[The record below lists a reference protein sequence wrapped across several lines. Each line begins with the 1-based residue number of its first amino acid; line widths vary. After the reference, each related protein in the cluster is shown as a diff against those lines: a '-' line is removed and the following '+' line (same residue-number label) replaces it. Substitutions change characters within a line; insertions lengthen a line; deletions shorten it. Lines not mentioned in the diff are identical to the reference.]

1 MFVRTARYR
10 NWALMLLLVSVSPAV
25 LAEVEV
31 LGLFTG
37 SALLKID
44 GQQKLLKVGQQHK
57 GVSLLEADSF
67 KAVLDVN
74 GERATLGISQHIST
88 NYQQPTHTR
97 VTIPTNE
104 HRQYITSAQINGV
117 ATRVLVDTGAN
128 ILALNSGAARAMGV
142 DYKRGIPGRVQTAAG
157 VVSAYRVMLESV
169 DVGGIRVNHVE
180 ASVLEGAFPD
190 TVLLGMS
197 YLQHVEIREN
207 DGILVLSR
215 KY

>member
-1 MFVRTARYR
+1 
-10 NWALMLLLVSVSPAV
+10 MLLLVCLGSPV
-25 LAEVEV
+25 QAEVEV

-44 GQQKLLKVGQQHK
+44 GKQKLLKVGQRYND
-57 GVSLLEADSF
+57 VSLLEADSF
-67 KAVLDVN
+67 KAILDIN
-74 GERATLGISQHIST
+74 GEQATLGISRQISSH
-88 NYQQPTHTR
+88 YSEPTHTQ

-104 HRQYITSAQINGV
+104 HRQYITTARINGIS
-117 ATRVLVDTGAN
+117 TRVLVDTGAN
-128 ILALNSGAARAMGV
+128 TLALNATDARAMGV

-157 VVSAYRVMLESV
+157 VVSAYRVMLDSV

-180 ASVLEGAFPD
+180 ASVLDGAFPD

-207 DGILVLSR
+207 DGILVLTR